1 MKKRSRLKIVASSV
15 ILLGGMVFLVVTM
28 TRSTSMRHFTPA
40 ALVAAASS
48 ADDQL
53 VQVDGLI
60 AGGSAEWDAANFK
73 LTFALRDRE
82 TEATVNVIYEDRLKP
97 DNFTDGG
104 SVFVEGRYRAAQNL
118 VVATKLMT
126 KCASKYEE
134 ADRAVPTDET
144 SYTSDETS
152 YTSE

>member
-1 MKKRSRLKIVASSV
+1 MEDAQVKKQNRLKIVAASA
-15 ILLGGMVFLVVTM
+15 ILLGGMAFLVIAM

-40 ALVAAASS
+40 ALVADASS
-48 ADDQL
+48 VDDQL

-60 AGGSAEWDAANFK
+60 AEGSSQWDAVNFK
-73 LTFALRDRE
+73 LTFAVQDRE

-104 SVFVEGRYRAAQNL
+104 SVFVEGRYDATQNL

-126 KCASKYEE
+126 KCASKYEGAE
-134 ADRAVPTDET
+134 SAVPTDET
-144 SYTSDETS
+144 SYTSK
-152 YTSE
+152 

>member
-1 MKKRSRLKIVASSV
+1 MEDAQVKKQNRLKIVAASA
-15 ILLGGMVFLVVTM
+15 ILLGGMAFLVIAM

-40 ALVAAASS
+40 ALVADASS
-48 ADDQL
+48 VDEQL

-60 AGGSAEWDAANFK
+60 AEGSSQWDAVNFK
-73 LTFALRDRE
+73 LTFAVQDRE

-104 SVFVEGRYRAAQNL
+104 SVFVEGRYDATQNL

-126 KCASKYEE
+126 KCASKYEGAE
-134 ADRAVPTDET
+134 SAVPTDET
-144 SYTSDETS
+144 SYTSK
-152 YTSE
+152 